1 MIPKRITNKLDGFRG
16 AFLLVLSVPWMAVG
30 ASYVLIST
38 PTRSAAFSYLP
49 ELLNENELGWV
60 WILAGLFLLFCAW
73 RGQRH
78 PKFTTI
84 GFLVAIAPPA
94 LWASLFFI
102 AFCTGILPTAIVSV
116 VMYGTFV
123 ALIFFCSGWPNPG
136 HRTRD
141 APGGL

>member
-1 MIPKRITNKLDGFRG
+1 MIPKRIASKLDGFRG
-16 AFLLVLSVPWMAVG
+16 AFLLVLSLPWMAVG
-30 ASYVLIST
+30 ASYVFIST
-38 PTRSAAFSYLP
+38 PTRSAAFSFLP
-49 ELLNENELGWV
+49 ELMNENELGWV
-60 WILAGLFLLFCAW
+60 WILAGLFLLLCAW
-73 RGQRH
+73 RGKRH

-102 AFCTGILPTAIVSV
+102 AWVTGILPTAVVSV
-116 VMYGTFV
+116 VMYATFA
-123 ALIFFCSGWPNPG
+123 ALIFFCSGWPNPI